1 MSLRGGHG
9 SGCPKAALPSPHH
22 GYLILVGARDARN
35 GEGKIMKAEQ
45 LAVAGAGIAAALLIA
60 LPALAQSSRP
70 HPQITITNQRTVPL
84 SNFAIATPGDQPRL
98 VAKLAKPLAPGKS
111 IALKLNKPQGCA
123 YTVQAQ
129 FADEAESD
137 ADMDLCK
144 DRVIRLTE

>member
-1 MSLRGGHG
+1 
-9 SGCPKAALPSPHH
+9 
-22 GYLILVGARDARN
+22 
-35 GEGKIMKAEQ
+35 MKAQQ
-45 LAVAGAGIAAALLIA
+45 LVAAGIGIAAAIILA
-60 LPALAQSSRP
+60 LPAIAQGARP

-98 VAKLAKPLAPGKS
+98 IAKLAKPLAPGKS
-111 IALKLNKPQGCA
+111 IALKLNKPQGCS

>member
-1 MSLRGGHG
+1 MTMVFRNLAVIGLGLG
-9 SGCPKAALPSPHH
+9 AAL
-22 GYLILVGARDARN
+22 GL
-35 GEGKIMKAEQ
+35 
-45 LAVAGAGIAAALLIA
+45 A
-60 LPALAQSSRP
+60 LPAAAQATRP

-84 SNFAIATPGDQPRL
+84 SNFAIATAGDQPRL

-111 IALKLNKPQGCA
+111 VALKLNKPQGCS

-129 FADEAESD
+129 FDDEATSD

>member
-1 MSLRGGHG
+1 
-9 SGCPKAALPSPHH
+9 
-22 GYLILVGARDARN
+22 
-35 GEGKIMKAEQ
+35 MKAQQ
-45 LAVAGAGIAAALLIA
+45 LVASGIGIAAAIILA
-60 LPALAQSSRP
+60 LPAMAQGSRP

-111 IALKLNKPQGCA
+111 VALKLNKPQGCT
-123 YTVQAQ
+123 YTVQAK
-129 FADEAESD
+129 FEDEAESD

>member
-1 MSLRGGHG
+1 
-9 SGCPKAALPSPHH
+9 
-22 GYLILVGARDARN
+22 
-35 GEGKIMKAEQ
+35 MKAQQ
-45 LAVAGAGIAAALLIA
+45 LAVAGTGIAAALLLA

-98 VAKLAKPLAPGKS
+98 VAKLAKLAKPLAPGKS
-111 IALKLNKPQGCA
+111 VALKLNKPQGCT
-123 YTVQAQ
+123 YTVQAR
-129 FADEAESD
+129 FEDEAESD